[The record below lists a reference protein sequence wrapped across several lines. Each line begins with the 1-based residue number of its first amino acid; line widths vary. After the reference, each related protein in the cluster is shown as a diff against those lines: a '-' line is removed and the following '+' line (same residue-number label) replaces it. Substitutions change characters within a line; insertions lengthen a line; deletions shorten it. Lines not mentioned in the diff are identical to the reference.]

1 MVILYMTYGLLWLRS
16 KDRSFLRF
24 AIIGIMLLTII
35 HFYLSISLFDVHSWI
50 FEFLHIVTI
59 LILIVMF
66 ISILLKGI
74 VPVAISCLGIVLIYG
89 SIVIPVVFSSS
100 LGPFYYKASIG
111 YLNFEAINRGTHG
124 FFLLGAAMVILGLVV
139 AYKPYILYTRNRPMS
154 TDKLWAKY
162 PKWNEKLQLA
172 STKTESLI
180 GLPSLLSDTEKYLL
194 WRYEFI
200 LVLIYGTVYQV
211 PIYSYVPE
219 SSIILKESKSHKIIG
234 ASKYGYFI

>member
-1 MVILYMTYGLLWLRS
+1 MTYGLLWLRS
-16 KDRSFLRF
+16 NDRSFLRF
-24 AIIGIMLLTII
+24 AIIGILLLTII
-35 HFYLSISLFDVHSWI
+35 HVYLSISLFYVHSGI
-50 FEFLHIVTI
+50 FEFLHIITI
-59 LILIVMF
+59 LILIVIF

-89 SIVIPVVFSSS
+89 SIVLPSVTTNS
-100 LGPFYYKASIG
+100 LGPLYYKASYG
-111 YLNFEAINRGTHG
+111 YFNFEAINRGTHG
-124 FFLLGAAMVILGLVV
+124 FFLLGVAMVVLGMIV
-139 AYKPYILYTRNRPMS
+139 AYKPYILYTRNRPLS
-154 TDKLWAKY
+154 ADQLWAKY

-180 GLPSLLSDTEKYLL
+180 GLPSMMSDTEKYLL
-194 WRYEFI
+194 WKYEFI

-219 SSIILKESKSHKIIG
+219 SSIIVRESKSHKIIG

>member
-1 MVILYMTYGLLWLRS
+1 MAIQYMTYGLLWLRS
-16 KDRSFLRF
+16 NDRSFLRF
-24 AIIGIMLLTII
+24 AIIGILLLTII
-35 HFYLSISLFDVHSWI
+35 HVYLSISSYDVHTGI
-50 FEFLHIVTI
+50 FEFLHIITI

-89 SIVIPVVFSSS
+89 SIMIPFVFSSS
-100 LGPFYYKASIG
+100 LGPFYYKASIC
-111 YLNFEAINRGTHG
+111 YLNFEAINRSTHG
-124 FFLLGAAMVILGLVV
+124 FFLLGVAMVILGMVV
-139 AYKPYILYTRNRPMS
+139 AYKPYILYTRNRPIS
-154 TDKLWAKY
+154 TDQLWAKY

-172 STKTESLI
+172 GTKTESLI

-219 SSIILKESKSHKIIG
+219 SSIILREPKSHKIIG
-234 ASKYGYFI
+234 ASKYGYYI

>member
-1 MVILYMTYGLLWLRS
+1 MTYGLLWLRS
-16 KDRSFLRF
+16 NDRTFLRF
-24 AIIGIMLLTII
+24 AIIGILLLTII
-35 HFYLSISLFDVHSWI
+35 HVYLSISLFDVHTGI
-50 FEFLHIVTI
+50 FEFLHIITI

-89 SIVIPVVFSSS
+89 SIVIPFVFSSS

-124 FFLLGAAMVILGLVV
+124 FFLLGVAMVILGMIV
-139 AYKPYILYTRNRPMS
+139 AYKPYILYTRNRPIS
-154 TDKLWAKY
+154 TDQLWAKY

-219 SSIILKESKSHKIIG
+219 SSIVLRESKSHKIIG
-234 ASKYGYFI
+234 ASKYGYYI